1 MASMKIWISAL
12 LFLSSFTILQAQEE
26 DAGEKALKQVLEILT
41 LQEPQ
46 LPAEGEMTSL
56 LQKGAWEALS
66 YLNESEDDYT
76 SEDLLE
82 AVADYY
88 NYQEDEV
95 IIKLINP
102 QDYNSYG
109 MEVNVKYLLN
119 KDNIELLTA
128 KGAVKDSWQLLYL
141 DHNYLA
147 LDMGDIRVFFTH
159 TPAQE

>member
-1 MASMKIWISAL
+1 
-12 LFLSSFTILQAQEE
+12 
-26 DAGEKALKQVLEILT
+26 
-41 LQEPQ
+41 
-46 LPAEGEMTSL
+46 
-56 LQKGAWEALS
+56 
-66 YLNESEDDYT
+66 
-76 SEDLLE
+76 

-119 KDNIELLTA
+119 KHNIELLTA
-128 KGAVKDSWQLLYL
+128 QGAVKDSWQLLYL